1 MAQGENC
8 TPINSPIKNP
18 KIMATIP
25 QLIAILPQFLRENPH
40 AFTTETL
47 AALDQILA
55 TLDNTSDTEIVKA
68 MTQWFQSH
76 SDDEYESL
84 DRFVAPANREMC
96 NKSAPP
102 DNTEAEIRQNLF
114 EACQVREEQQ
124 ENPPP
129 KNS

>member
-1 MAQGENC
+1 
-8 TPINSPIKNP
+8 
-18 KIMATIP
+18 MATIP
-25 QLIAILPQFLRENPH
+25 QLIAILPKFLREKPH
-40 AFTTETL
+40 ALTTETL

-84 DRFVAPANREMC
+84 DGFVATNREIS
-96 NKSAPP
+96 NQSAPP

-114 EACQVREEQQ
+114 EACKILEDQKKK
-124 ENPPP
+124 ENSP
-129 KNS
+129 SQDS

>member
-1 MAQGENC
+1 MV
-8 TPINSPIKNP
+8 
-18 KIMATIP
+18 TIP
-25 QLIAILPQFLRENPH
+25 QLIAILPKFLREKPH
-40 AFTTETL
+40 ALTTETL

-76 SDDEYESL
+76 SDDEGESL
-84 DRFVAPANREMC
+84 DGFVATNREIS
-96 NKSAPP
+96 NQSAPP

-114 EACQVREEQQ
+114 EACQVRQNQQ

-129 KNS
+129 PNDN